1 MSQEIVGTE
10 VKANTVRHLHKGEQS
25 SEVLS
30 TCHSHGSRW
39 ETMLGTQPLGIPGH
53 LIRCF
58 NMEDNESLEMWAQE
72 VHLGTEPRSPHAQPT
87 KLDHAVALC
96 RRGMER

>member
-1 MSQEIVGTE
+1 MGTE
-10 VKANTVRHLHKGEQS
+10 VKANTVKHLHKGEES

-39 ETMLGTQPLGIPGH
+39 ETTFGTQPLRTPDH

-58 NMEDNESLEMWAQE
+58 NMEDNGSLEMWAQE
-72 VHLGTEPRSPHAQPT
+72 VQLGTEPRSPHALPT
-87 KLDHAVALC
+87 KLDHAVALWG
-96 RRGMER
+96 RGMER